1 MQATRFGRHLNV
13 TTEQLARPGG
23 CCIRKLRG
31 SAARRTRVANFSV
44 TDVPVAAACEPNDKL
59 HQLVTGA
66 PFAGFPS
73 SGYDELC
80 FCMIFQHST
89 PSFP

>member
-1 MQATRFGRHLNV
+1 MQATRFRRHLNV

-44 TDVPVAAACEPNDKL
+44 TDVPVTAACEPNDAAARCPL
-59 HQLVTGA
+59 PAVRYAL
-66 PFAGFPS
+66 FAN
-73 SGYDELC
+73 
-80 FCMIFQHST
+80 
-89 PSFP
+89 